1 MTGTMLR
8 ELSIRNLA
16 VVEEAVVPFAAG
28 LNVLTGETGAGKSI
42 VIDALLLVRGARVQ
56 ADLIRTGA
64 ETASVE
70 AVFEVPPTGPVA
82 AVLDEAGHAPADGQ
96 LVIKR
101 ELSRSG
107 RHRVFVNDSAA
118 TAGLLERLGD
128 VLVEIHGQHE
138 HQRLMEPARQLDLL
152 DRFADCEEARLRLG
166 ERWRRWDTARS
177 ELARIRDE
185 AREGA
190 RKEELYRWEL
200 SEIDAV
206 QLRDGEE
213 DELRGERRRLQNAE
227 RIYAGLQEVMDLLQ
241 EDAQAAGARLGR
253 AVSLLRELSRFDPDV
268 GAPIE
273 ALEGAQA
280 YVEDAVARA
289 RALRDR
295 AVMDPDRLR
304 LVDERLD
311 AISGIKR
318 KYGETAA
325 AVSAYREEIAR
336 ALDRIERH
344 DAIVE
349 ETQAEVARAGEA
361 ASRQGRELSETRAE
375 AAPRLERLIQRE
387 LRTLGMDHARFRVAL
402 RRETAGAEDLASGPE
417 GWRLGVRGAE
427 SAEFLLSANPGEE
440 LKPLAKVVSGGEL
453 SRTMLAIKTI
463 LAASEDVP
471 SMVFDEVDAGIGG
484 RVADAVGHKLRQTAA
499 GRQVLCVTHL
509 APIAAYAEHHLLV
522 DKRVA
527 KGATKTT
534 VTALD
539 AGGQVE
545 EIARM
550 LGGERITDAS
560 RRHAR
565 ELLKAARS
573 GE

>member
-1 MTGTMLR
+1 MLR
-8 ELSIRNLA
+8 ELTIRNLA
-16 VVEEAVVPFAAG
+16 VLEEAKVAFAAG

-42 VIDALLLVRGARVQ
+42 VIDALLLIRGARVQ

-70 AVFEVPPTGPVA
+70 AVFEVPPSGPVA

-118 TAGLLERLGD
+118 TVGLLERLGD

-166 ERWRRWDTARS
+166 ERWRQWDTARS
-177 ELARIRDE
+177 DLARIRDE

-253 AVSLLRELSRFDPDV
+253 AASLLRDLSRFDPDV

-304 LVDERLD
+304 LVDERMD

-318 KYGETAA
+318 KYGETSA

-349 ETQAEVARAGEA
+349 ETEAEVARASEA

-402 RRETAGAEDLASGPE
+402 RREVAGAEDLASGPD
-417 GWRLGVRGAE
+417 GWRLGARGAE

>member
-1 MTGTMLR
+1 
-8 ELSIRNLA
+8 
-16 VVEEAVVPFAAG
+16 
-28 LNVLTGETGAGKSI
+28 
-42 VIDALLLVRGARVQ
+42 
-56 ADLIRTGA
+56 
-64 ETASVE
+64 
-70 AVFEVPPTGPVA
+70 
-82 AVLDEAGHAPADGQ
+82 
-96 LVIKR
+96 
-101 ELSRSG
+101 
-107 RHRVFVNDSAA
+107 
-118 TAGLLERLGD
+118 
-128 VLVEIHGQHE
+128 
-138 HQRLMEPARQLDLL
+138 
-152 DRFADCEEARLRLG
+152 
-166 ERWRRWDTARS
+166 
-177 ELARIRDE
+177 
-185 AREGA
+185 
-190 RKEELYRWEL
+190 
-200 SEIDAV
+200 
-206 QLRDGEE
+206 
-213 DELRGERRRLQNAE
+213 
-227 RIYAGLQEVMDLLQ
+227 
-241 EDAQAAGARLGR
+241 
-253 AVSLLRELSRFDPDV
+253 
-268 GAPIE
+268 
-273 ALEGAQA
+273 
-280 YVEDAVARA
+280 
-289 RALRDR
+289 
-295 AVMDPDRLR
+295 MDPDRLR

-311 AISGIKR
+311 AISSIKR
-318 KYGETAA
+318 KYGETTA

-349 ETQAEVARAGEA
+349 EIQAEVARASEA
-361 ASRQGRELSETRAE
+361 AGRQGRELSETRTE

-402 RRETAGAEDLASGPE
+402 RRETAGTEDLASGPD
-417 GWRLGVRGAE
+417 GWRLGARGAE

-440 LKPLAKVVSGGEL
+440 LKPLAKVISGGEL

-522 DKRVA
+522 EKRVA

>member
-1 MTGTMLR
+1 MLR
-8 ELSIRNLA
+8 ELTIRNLA
-16 VVEEAVVPFAAG
+16 VLEEARVSFAAG

-70 AVFEVPPTGPVA
+70 AVFEVPSSGPVA
-82 AVLDEAGHAPADGQ
+82 AILDEAGHGAADGQ

-128 VLVEIHGQHE
+128 LLVEIHGQHE

-152 DRFADCEEARLRLG
+152 DRFAGCEEARLRLG
-166 ERWRRWDTARS
+166 ALWRRWNTARS

-185 AREGA
+185 AREGV

-200 SEIDAV
+200 SEIDSA

-227 RIYAGLQEVMDLLQ
+227 RIYAGLQEVMALLQ

-253 AVSLLRELSRFDPDV
+253 AASLLRELSRFDPDV
-268 GAPIE
+268 AAPIE

-304 LVDERLD
+304 LIDERLD
-311 AISGIKR
+311 AIGAIKR

-325 AVSAYREEIAR
+325 AVSAYRDEIAR

-344 DAIVE
+344 DVIVQE
-349 ETQAEVARAGEA
+349 MQGEVGRAGEA
-361 ASRQGRELSETRAE
+361 AGREGRELSEARAE
-375 AAPRLERLIQRE
+375 AAPRLERMIQRE

-402 RRETAGAEDLASGPE
+402 RRETAGTEDLGSGAE
-417 GWRLGVRGAE
+417 GWRLGGRGAE

-463 LAASEDVP
+463 LAATEEVP

-522 DKRVA
+522 DKRVV

-539 AGGQVE
+539 AAGQVE

-550 LGGERITDAS
+550 LGGEHITDAS

>member
-1 MTGTMLR
+1 MLR
-8 ELSIRNLA
+8 ELTIRNLA
-16 VVEEAVVPFAAG
+16 VLEEAKVAFAAG

-70 AVFEVPPTGPVA
+70 AVFEVPPSGPVA

-118 TAGLLERLGD
+118 TVGLLERLGD

-166 ERWRRWDTARS
+166 ERWRQWDTARS

-253 AVSLLRELSRFDPDV
+253 AASLLRDLSRFDPDV

-280 YVEDAVARA
+280 YVEDAVGRA

-304 LVDERLD
+304 LVDERMD

-318 KYGETAA
+318 KYGETSA

-349 ETQAEVARAGEA
+349 ETQAEVARASEA

-402 RRETAGAEDLASGPE
+402 RREVAGAEDLASGPD
-417 GWRLGVRGAE
+417 GWRLGARGAE

>member
-1 MTGTMLR
+1 MLR
-8 ELSIRNLA
+8 ELTIRNLA
-16 VVEEAVVPFAAG
+16 VLEEAKVAFAAG

-42 VIDALLLVRGARVQ
+42 VIDALLLIRGARVQ

-70 AVFEVPPTGPVA
+70 AVFEVPPSGPVA

-118 TAGLLERLGD
+118 TVGLLERLGD

-166 ERWRRWDTARS
+166 ERWRQWDTARS
-177 ELARIRDE
+177 DLARIRDE

-253 AVSLLRELSRFDPDV
+253 AASLLRDLSRFDPDV

-280 YVEDAVARA
+280 YVEDAVGRA

-349 ETQAEVARAGEA
+349 ETQAEVARASEA

-402 RRETAGAEDLASGPE
+402 RREVAGAEDLASGPD
-417 GWRLGVRGAE
+417 GWRLGARGAE

>member
-1 MTGTMLR
+1 MLR
-8 ELSIRNLA
+8 ELTIRNLA
-16 VVEEAVVPFAAG
+16 VLEEAKVAFAAG

-152 DRFADCEEARLRLG
+152 DRFADCEETRLRLS
-166 ERWRRWDTARS
+166 ELWRRWDTARS

-402 RRETAGAEDLASGPE
+402 RRETAGAEDLASGPD

>member
-1 MTGTMLR
+1 MLR
-8 ELSIRNLA
+8 ELTIRNLA
-16 VVEEAVVPFAAG
+16 VLEEAKVAFAAG

-42 VIDALLLVRGARVQ
+42 VIDALLLIRGARVQ

-70 AVFEVPPTGPVA
+70 AVFEVPPSGPVA

-118 TAGLLERLGD
+118 TVGLLERLGD

-166 ERWRRWDTARS
+166 ERWRQWDTARS
-177 ELARIRDE
+177 DLARIRDE

-253 AVSLLRELSRFDPDV
+253 AASLLRDLSRFDPDV

-280 YVEDAVARA
+280 YVEDAVGRA

-304 LVDERLD
+304 LVDERMD

-318 KYGETAA
+318 KYGETSA

-349 ETQAEVARAGEA
+349 ETQAEVARASEA

-402 RRETAGAEDLASGPE
+402 RREVAGAEDLASGPD
-417 GWRLGVRGAE
+417 GWRLGARGAE

>member
-1 MTGTMLR
+1 MLR
-8 ELSIRNLA
+8 ELTIRNLA
-16 VVEEAVVPFAAG
+16 VLEEAKVAFAAG

-118 TAGLLERLGD
+118 TASLLERLGD

-166 ERWRRWDTARS
+166 EGWRRWDTARS

-253 AVSLLRELSRFDPDV
+253 AASLLRELSRFDPDV
-268 GAPIE
+268 AAPIE
-273 ALEGAQA
+273 ALDGAQA

-289 RALRDR
+289 RVLRDR

-402 RRETAGAEDLASGPE
+402 RRETAGAEDLASGPD